1 MSASP
6 WWLDRH
12 DLLRQRRLERGL
24 PADAPALPAALRLVL
39 QGGSL
44 GLALLLLVL
53 VPWLLLLWWGQQRAL
68 GLAQLS
74 AVPASLQSLEGR
86 LRLERSQLKRVDDR
100 NAALARGLVSATSG
114 SELLTQLAAITPA
127 GVQLSALS
135 VSGET
140 LNLKGLAV
148 DPGAFARVNALGIL
162 LGESPLIQASAVKV
176 VKLSREAPAA
186 AGAGSAATPPT
197 LAPVR
202 WELSATMARLKPA
215 EQLAVLQRLGA
226 DGLARRLQT
235 LVALG
240 LLP

>member
-1 MSASP
+1 
-6 WWLDRH
+6 
-12 DLLRQRRLERGL
+12 
-24 PADAPALPAALRLVL
+24 
-39 QGGSL
+39 
-44 GLALLLLVL
+44 
-53 VPWLLLLWWGQQRAL
+53 
-68 GLAQLS
+68 
-74 AVPASLQSLEGR
+74 VPASLQSLEGR

-140 LNLKGLAV
+140 LNLQGLAV

-235 LVALG
+235 LAALG

>member
-1 MSASP
+1 M
-6 WWLDRH
+6 
-12 DLLRQRRLERGL
+12 
-24 PADAPALPAALRLVL
+24 
-39 QGGSL
+39 
-44 GLALLLLVL
+44 ALLLLVL

-140 LNLKGLAV
+140 LNLQGLAV

-162 LGESPLIQASAVKV
+162 LG
-176 VKLSREAPAA
+176 SRP
-186 AGAGSAATPPT
+186 
-197 LAPVR
+197 
-202 WELSATMARLKPA
+202 
-215 EQLAVLQRLGA
+215 
-226 DGLARRLQT
+226 
-235 LVALG
+235 
-240 LLP
+240 